1 MAGRI
6 AYYGGIVT
14 NGLVLNLDAAKKDS
28 YPGTGTS
35 WRDISG
41 NANNSTLTNGP
52 TFNTG
57 SGGNIAFDGV
67 DDYVDCGN
75 NVSLKLNDVTVEA
88 WIYIGA
94 NPSDWVRIFGVGST
108 DGGTSNRMYGLW
120 YNGTNASA
128 TRNLLWQRY
137 SPTTNLYVTNTALSL
152 NTWYQTVATTIGSAQ
167 TLYLNASS
175 IGTDTVA
182 GPWTTNTANNFTIA
196 YAGIHTYHNG
206 RIAIVR
212 VYNRGLTATEILQ
225 NYNAQKSRFGL

>member
-1 MAGRI
+1 MGANSGPN
-6 AYYGGIVT
+6 IVT
-14 NGLVLNLDAAKKDS
+14 DGLVLTLDAGNRNS
-28 YPGTGTS
+28 YAGSGTN
-35 WRDISG
+35 WYDLSG
-41 NANNSTLTNGP
+41 NGNNGTLTNGP
-52 TFNTG
+52 TFSNTNLG
-57 SGGNIAFDGV
+57 SIVFDGV
-67 DDYVDCGN
+67 NDYVDCGN
-75 NVSLKLNDVTVEA
+75 NVSLRLNDVTVET
-88 WIYIGA
+88 WIYISA

-137 SPTTNLYVTNTALSL
+137 SPTTNLYVTNIALSL
-152 NTWYQTVATTIGSAQ
+152 NTWYQTVATTIGSLQ

-196 YAGIHTYHNG
+196 YAGVHTYHNG

-212 VYNRGLTATEILQ
+212 VYNRGLTATEITQ
-225 NYNAQKSRFGL
+225 NYNATKARFGL